1 LSAEFSLKILK
12 SRAESLPKK
21 PGIYFFKDKNNKVIY
36 IGKARSLRDRVK
48 SYFLPTSDPK
58 VENIISE
65 TRDFDFILTDSERE
79 AVFLENNFI
88 RQSKPK
94 FNINLKDDKSFPFLK
109 LTLQLKYPGI
119 ELTRRVKKDG
129 AKYFGPFS
137 PVHQARKTIHLLAK
151 YFGIRTCKEAIPGKR
166 KRPCLEFDIGL
177 CFAPCVG
184 FISESDYR
192 ENVNNALLFLEGGV
206 ERLSK
211 ILEKRMRQASE
222 KQAFEQ
228 AALWRDFLFALEQL
242 KEKPKLIST
251 REMNEDIFGYARIKT
266 EAALYVFMM
275 RKGKVIES
283 ENLLVSAEQNIPNE
297 KLLADLVL
305 KFYKIRLDFPDI
317 TLLPFSPK
325 GQKKLLD
332 KLIRMKQ
339 GKMTLQFPQRGKKKR
354 LIELVNKNAAN
365 LIRNKST
372 ELKPLMELQ
381 YQLKLDNLPKRI
393 EGYDISNTGG
403 EESVGSLIVFENGEP
418 LKDDYRKFKIK
429 TVRGSDDVSSLR
441 EVLYRRYIKIR
452 AGEEL
457 IPDLILVDG
466 GKGQLNSAIQTLK
479 KLDFEDIPIVALA
492 KKDEV
497 IFSPLHKNGLKLAK
511 TSPGL
516 QLLQRVRDEAHRFA
530 ITYHRK
536 KREKRSFSSL
546 LDDIPGVGKKRKLLL
561 QSTYKSIEDIKNAS
575 SDELARKIGKKATAA
590 LKKSLIEMRH

>member
-1 LSAEFSLKILK
+1 MPAEFSLKILK

-21 PGIYFFKDKNNKVIY
+21 PGIYFFKDKNDTVIY
-36 IGKARSLRDRVK
+36 IGKARFLRDRVK

-88 RQSKPK
+88 RQSQPK

-109 LTLQLKYPGI
+109 LNLQLKYPGI

-177 CFAPCVG
+177 CTAPCVG
-184 FISESDYR
+184 FISESDYK
-192 ENVNNALLFLEGGV
+192 ENVNNAHLFLEGGV
-206 ERLSK
+206 EKLSK
-211 ILEKRMRQASE
+211 ILKIRMRQASE

-228 AALWRDFLFALEQL
+228 AALWRDLLFTLEQL

-251 REMNEDIFGYARIKT
+251 QDANEDIFGYARKNT
-266 EAALYVFMM
+266 AAALYVFLM

-283 ENLLVSAEQNIPNE
+283 ENLLVSVEKNISDE
-297 KLLADLVL
+297 ELLADLVL

-317 TLLPFSPK
+317 SLLPFSLT
-325 GQKKLLD
+325 GQKMLLEKLN
-332 KLIRMKQ
+332 RMKQ
-339 GKMTLQFPQRGKKKR
+339 GKMTLLRPQRGKKKR
-354 LIELVNKNAAN
+354 LIELANKNAAN
-365 LIRNKST
+365 LLHKTSQDLFL
-372 ELKPLMELQ
+372 LKEVQ
-381 YQLKLDNLPKRI
+381 NQLKLDKLPKRI

-403 EESVGSLIVFENGEP
+403 EESVGSLIVFEDGAP

-452 AGEEL
+452 SGEAPL
-457 IPDLILVDG
+457 PDLILVDG
-466 GKGQLNSAIQTLK
+466 GKGQLGAAVQILK
-479 KLDFEDIPIVALA
+479 ELNFEDIPVISLA
-492 KKDEV
+492 KKEEV

-511 TSPGL
+511 SSPVL

-561 QSTYKSIEDIKNAS
+561 QNNYKSIEDIKNAPR
-575 SDELARKIGKKATAA
+575 DELARQIGKKAAAA
-590 LKKSLIEMRH
+590 LKKFLI

>member
-1 LSAEFSLKILK
+1 MSAEFNLKILK
-12 SRAESLPKK
+12 SRADGLPKK

-48 SYFLPTSDPK
+48 SYFLFTSDPK

-88 RQSKPK
+88 RQSQPK

-109 LTLQLKYPGI
+109 LTIQLKYPGI

-151 YFGIRTCKEAIPGKR
+151 YFGIRTCKEAIPGNR

-177 CFAPCVG
+177 CSAPCVG
-184 FISESDYR
+184 FISENDYK
-192 ENVNNALLFLEGGV
+192 ESVNNAQLFLEGGV
-206 ERLSK
+206 NKLSK

-228 AALWRDFLFALEQL
+228 AALWRDLLFTLEQL
-242 KEKPKLIST
+242 KEKPKLISIQDA
-251 REMNEDIFGYARIKT
+251 NEDIFGYARIKT
-266 EAALYVFMM
+266 EASLYVFMM

-283 ENLLVSAEQNIPNE
+283 ENLLLTVEQNISDK

-305 KFYKIRLDFPDI
+305 KFYRIRLDFPDI
-317 TLLPFSPK
+317 ALLPLSPE
-325 GQKKLLD
+325 GQKELLD
-332 KLIRMKQ
+332 KLTRLKQ
-339 GKMTLQFPQRGKKKR
+339 GKMTVQIPQRGKKKR
-354 LIELVNKNAAN
+354 LIELANKNAAN
-365 LIRNKST
+365 LIRKKST
-372 ELKPLMELQ
+372 DLKPLMELQ

-403 EESVGSLIVFENGEP
+403 EESVGSLVVFENGMP
-418 LKDDYRKFKIK
+418 LKDDYRKFNIK
-429 TVRGSDDVSSLR
+429 TVQGSDDVSSLR

-452 AGEEL
+452 AGKAPL
-457 IPDLILVDG
+457 PDLIMVDG
-466 GKGQLNSAIQTLK
+466 GKGQLGAAVQILK
-479 KLDFEDIPIVALA
+479 ELDFEDIPVISLA
-492 KKDEV
+492 KKEEI
-497 IFSPLHKNGLKLAK
+497 IFSPFYKNGLKLAK

-516 QLLQRVRDEAHRFA
+516 RLLQRIRDEAHRFA

-546 LDDIPGVGKKRKLLL
+546 LDDIPGVGKKRKFLL
-561 QSTYKSIEDIKNAS
+561 QNTYTGIEDIKNAS
-575 SDELARKIGKKATAA
+575 QDELALKIGKKAAA
-590 LKKSLIEMRH
+590 SLKKSLL

>member
-1 LSAEFSLKILK
+1 MSAEFNLKILK
-12 SRAESLPKK
+12 SRADGLPKK

-48 SYFLPTSDPK
+48 SYFLSTSDPK

-88 RQSKPK
+88 RQSQPK
-94 FNINLKDDKSFPFLK
+94 FNIHLKDDKSFPFLK
-109 LTLQLKYPGI
+109 LTIQLKYPGI

-151 YFGIRTCKEAIPGKR
+151 YFGIRTCKEAIPGNR

-177 CFAPCVG
+177 CSAPCVG
-184 FISESDYR
+184 FISENDYK
-192 ENVNNALLFLEGGV
+192 ESMNNAQLFLEGGV
-206 ERLSK
+206 DKLSK
-211 ILEKRMRQASE
+211 ILEKRMKQASE

-228 AALWRDFLFALEQL
+228 AALWRDLLFTLEQL
-242 KEKPKLIST
+242 KEKPKLISIQDA
-251 REMNEDIFGYARIKT
+251 NEDIFGYARIKT
-266 EAALYVFMM
+266 EASLYVFMM

-283 ENLLVSAEQNIPNE
+283 ENLLVPVEQNISDE

-305 KFYKIRLDFPDI
+305 KFYRIRLDFPDI
-317 TLLPFSPK
+317 ALLPLSPE

-332 KLIRMKQ
+332 KLTRLKQ
-339 GKMTLQFPQRGKKKR
+339 GKMTVQIPQRGKKKR
-354 LIELVNKNAAN
+354 LIELANKNAAN
-365 LIRNKST
+365 LIRKKLT
-372 ELKPLMELQ
+372 DLKPLMELQ

-403 EESVGSLIVFENGEP
+403 EESVGSLVVFENGMP
-418 LKDDYRKFKIK
+418 LKDDYRKFNIQ
-429 TVRGSDDVSSLR
+429 TVQGSDDVSSLR

-452 AGEEL
+452 AEKAPL
-457 IPDLILVDG
+457 PDLILVDG
-466 GKGQLNSAIQTLK
+466 GKGQLGAAVQILK
-479 KLDFEDIPIVALA
+479 ELDFEDIPVISLA
-492 KKDEV
+492 KKEEV
-497 IFSPLHKNGLKLAK
+497 IFSPFYKNGLKLAK

-516 QLLQRVRDEAHRFA
+516 QLLQRIRDEAHRFA

-546 LDDIPGVGKKRKLLL
+546 LDDIPGVGKKRKFLL
-561 QSTYKSIEDIKNAS
+561 QNTYTGIEDIKNAS
-575 SDELARKIGKKATAA
+575 QDELARKIGKKAAAA
-590 LKKSLIEMRH
+590 LKKSLH

>member
-1 LSAEFSLKILK
+1 MSAEFSLKILK

>member
-1 LSAEFSLKILK
+1 MSAEFNLKILK
-12 SRAESLPKK
+12 SRADGLPKK

-48 SYFLPTSDPK
+48 SYFLSTSDPK

-88 RQSKPK
+88 RQSQPK

-109 LTLQLKYPGI
+109 LTTQLKYPEI
-119 ELTRRVKKDG
+119 EMTRRVKKDG

-151 YFGIRTCKEAIPGKR
+151 YFGIRKCNEAIPGNR
-166 KRPCLEFDIGL
+166 KRPCLEYDIGL
-177 CFAPCVG
+177 CSAPCVG
-184 FISESDYR
+184 FISESDYK
-192 ENVNNALLFLEGGV
+192 ESVNNAQLFLEGGV
-206 ERLSK
+206 KKLSK

-228 AALWRDFLFALEQL
+228 AALWRDLLFTLEQL
-242 KEKPKLIST
+242 KEKPKLISIHDA
-251 REMNEDIFGYARIKT
+251 NEDIFGYARINR
-266 EAALYVFMM
+266 EASLYVFMM

-283 ENLLVSAEQNIPNE
+283 ENLLVPVEQNISDE

-305 KFYKIRLDFPDI
+305 KFYRIRLDFPDI
-317 TLLPFSPK
+317 VLLPLSPE
-325 GQKKLLD
+325 GQKKLVY
-332 KLIRMKQ
+332 KLTRLKQ
-339 GKMTLQFPQRGKKKR
+339 GKMTVQIPQRGKKKR
-354 LIELVNKNAAN
+354 LIELANKNAAN
-365 LIRNKST
+365 LIRIKSSD
-372 ELKPLMELQ
+372 LKPLMELQ

-403 EESVGSLIVFENGEP
+403 EESVGSLVVFENGMP
-418 LKDDYRKFKIK
+418 LKDNYRKFNIK
-429 TVRGSDDVSSLR
+429 TVQGSDDVSSLR

-452 AGEEL
+452 AGKAPR
-457 IPDLILVDG
+457 PDLILVDG
-466 GKGQLNSAIQTLK
+466 GKGQLGAAVQILK
-479 KLDFEDIPIVALA
+479 ELDFEDIPVISLA
-492 KKDEV
+492 KKEEV
-497 IFSPLHKNGLKLAK
+497 IFSPFHKNGLKLAK

-516 QLLQRVRDEAHRFA
+516 QLLQRIRNEAHRFA

-546 LDDIPGVGKKRKLLL
+546 LDDIPGVGKKRKFLL
-561 QSTYKSIEDIKNAS
+561 QNTYTGIEDIKNAS
-575 SDELARKIGKKATAA
+575 QDELARTIGKKAAA
-590 LKKSLIEMRH
+590 SLKKSLL

>member
-36 IGKARSLRDRVK
+36 IGKARFLRDRVK

-283 ENLLVSAEQNIPNE
+283 ENLLMSAEQNIPNE